1 MNHYLANSLEDALTL
16 GGSDKEIRL
25 FGFCDAS
32 YITHGDSMS
41 QLAYCLFLNRTS
53 GTVCAR
59 SKKDTTVSHS
69 SAEAEIKAID
79 LATIQIIWF
88 RGFLDELGFPQHES
102 TPLYTD
108 SQSAKILAETFH
120 LSHNTAHMVMRINF
134 IHQEVNSGT
143 ISLKYIN
150 TEQMVADVLTKIQ
163 PHEPFGR
170 HKRKL
175 LSGFDNVLPT
185 PALPAAAVKR
195 RKRTL
200 DKKLATS
207 NVTTSSTLPDQR

>member
-1 MNHYLANSLEDALTL
+1 
-16 GGSDKEIRL
+16 
-25 FGFCDAS
+25 
-32 YITHGDSMS
+32 
-41 QLAYCLFLNRTS
+41 
-53 GTVCAR
+53 
-59 SKKDTTVSHS
+59 
-69 SAEAEIKAID
+69 
-79 LATIQIIWF
+79 
-88 RGFLDELGFPQHES
+88 
-102 TPLYTD
+102 
-108 SQSAKILAETFH
+108 
-120 LSHNTAHMVMRINF
+120 MVMRINF

-163 PHEPFGR
+163 PHEPFDR

-185 PALPAAAVKR
+185 PALPSAAVKR

-207 NVTTSSTLPDQR
+207 NVTISSTLPDQQSIAT